1 MVKCRFENTKSVCM
15 FNTIHKFIHSQKSPK
30 LPKIHKNTQVLG
42 PILDVSG
49 LILDVLRP
57 KKKFIKR
64 FPKSG
69 LLKELCQPINDGGFS
84 RFVQFF

>member
-1 MVKCRFENTKSVCM
+1 MMTK
-15 FNTIHKFIHSQKSPK
+15 KFVSQKVRLKTP
-30 LPKIHKNTQVLG
+30 P
-42 PILDVSG
+42 VSG

-57 KKKFIKR
+57 KNKIIKR